1 MTPSSMH
8 KARLLLVDD
17 DRLILSTLG
26 HELQDAGYAVS
37 TAESSE
43 EAEVLLASGMRP
55 DLALVDIRMSGQ
67 DGLYLARR
75 LRELDHVPF
84 IMLTAYSEPGLIA
97 QASELGAMSYL
108 VKPLDIAQLVP
119 AIKAALSRANE
130 LQHLR
135 TLRAQLQA
143 ALDTDRD
150 ISVAIGITMAQQQLG
165 RQQAFERLRQSARAQ
180 RRKMPDL
187 ARELIDSVAQGS
199 PAHL

>member
-135 TLRAQLQA
+135 ILRAQLQA